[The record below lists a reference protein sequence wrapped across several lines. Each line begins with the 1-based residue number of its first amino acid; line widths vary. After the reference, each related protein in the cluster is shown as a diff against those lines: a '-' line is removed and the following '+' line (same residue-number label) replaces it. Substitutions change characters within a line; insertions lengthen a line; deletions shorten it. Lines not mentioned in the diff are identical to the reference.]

1 MYLAKQSIY
10 VVGIS
15 SYRLLNFDDNF
26 EKNEVLAELRADVSC
41 KAKLKLIISNK
52 VLMNYL

>member
-15 SYRLLNFDDNF
+15 SYRLLNFDDNL

-41 KAKLKLIISNK
+41 NQMES
-52 VLMNYL
+52 